1 MNLIYDIYRKLRN
14 QEKRKIKHQIKHA
27 AFKFE
32 KVGMLFDLVTR
43 YEEREENFYS
53 QKLYGKEP
61 DNTFRVSKSRLKRMM
76 ENVLLEDKSLLGYE
90 SDAVNILL
98 QSRKKLLQSIILIG
112 RGAYRNGKNLLLQ
125 VISNAKKLDLEEE
138 RFQAELLLYRF
149 QNIKSSVKDFEKQ
162 TEMLLELNRIRSLV
176 AEAQILHYA
185 IKNLLNSRTLDP
197 EAILGV
203 RINVDRIRDIVEE
216 TDHPSAKY
224 VYFLSEIYYFQVTEQ
239 ADPAY
244 AFCQKYLNLIQHTPS
259 QYTPQRVAIAY
270 TQLAQVSLLLGNLD
284 ASRESA
290 NEMLNMH
297 QKEEINYLRGIELS
311 FLVEYYAKNQDKA
324 VELIQKAQ
332 EHPQFEASKVIAAN
346 LHYFEACLLFV
357 QGSYQQAYQKL
368 NHTTPLLADK
378 YGMNVYIRLLEI
390 MILFE
395 LQHDDLLDTKILNMR
410 QFIKRTR
417 KNDKQTRPYRLVQ
430 LLMQWYKHEYDFDK
444 AVVFMNKHAGQY
456 TASPYSSTELVKFE
470 DWLIA
475 KKDV

>member
-32 KVGMLFDLVTR
+32 KVGTLYDLVTR
-43 YEEREENFYS
+43 YEEREESFYS
-53 QKLYGKEP
+53 QKLYGKAP

-76 ENVLLEDKSLLGYE
+76 ENILLEDKSLTGYE
-90 SDAVNILL
+90 SDAVNVLL
-98 QSRKKLLQSIILIG
+98 QSRKKLLQSTILIG
-112 RGAYRNGKNLLLQ
+112 RGAYQTGKNLLLQ
-125 VISNAKKLDLEEE
+125 VISHAKKLDLEEE

-162 TEMLLELNRIRSLV
+162 TATLLELNKIRSLV
-176 AEAQILHYA
+176 AEAQILHYS

-197 EAILGV
+197 EALQNV
-203 RINVDRIRDIVEE
+203 RKEVDRIGEIVKE
-216 TDHPSAKY
+216 TEHPSAKY
-224 VYFLSEIYYFQVTEQ
+224 VYFLSEIYYHQITEQ
-239 ADPAY
+239 ADQAY

-259 QYTPQRVAIAY
+259 QYTAQRVAIAY

-284 ASRESA
+284 ASRISA
-290 NEMLNMH
+290 KEMLNMH
-297 QKEEINYLRGIELS
+297 QKDEINYLRGLELC
-311 FLVEYYAKNQDKA
+311 FLVEYYAKNFEEAAD
-324 VELIQKAQ
+324 LISKAQ
-332 EHPQFEASKVIAAN
+332 QHRQFEASKIIAAN
-346 LHYFEACLLFV
+346 LHYYEACLLFV
-357 QGSYQQAYQKL
+357 QQAYQQAYQKL

-395 LQHDDLLDTKILNMR
+395 SQHDDLLDTKILNMR

-430 LLMQWYKHEYDFDK
+430 LLMTWYKHEYDFDK
-444 AVVFMNKHAGQY
+444 AVAYMQKNEEQFSP
-456 TASPYSSTELVKFE
+456 SPYSSTELVKFE
-470 DWLIA
+470 DWLRA
-475 KKDV
+475 KQDS

>member
-27 AFKFE
+27 AFQFE
-32 KVGMLFDLVTR
+32 KVGMLFDLVTQ

-76 ENVLLEDKSLLGYE
+76 ENVLLEDKSLSGYE
-90 SDAVNILL
+90 SEAVNVLL

-112 RGAYRNGKNLLLQ
+112 RGAYQNGKNLLLQ

-162 TEMLLELNRIRSLV
+162 TEMLLELNKTRSLV
-176 AEAQILHYA
+176 AEAQILHYS

-197 EAILGV
+197 EALEEV
-203 RINVDRIRDIVEE
+203 RKNVDRIGEIVTN

-224 VYFLSEIYYFQVTEQ
+224 VYFLSEIYYYQVTEQ
-239 ADPAY
+239 AGPAY
-244 AFCQKYLNLIQHTPS
+244 EFCQKYLNLIQHTPS

-270 TQLAQVSLLLGNLD
+270 TQLAQVSLMLGHLD

-290 NEMLNMH
+290 REMLKMH
-297 QKEEINYLRGIELS
+297 QKEEINYLRGLELS
-311 FLVEYYAKNQDKA
+311 FLVAYYAKNYTEA
-324 VELIQKAQ
+324 AALIQQAK
-332 EHPQFEASKVIAAN
+332 EHPQFEASKIIAAN
-346 LHYFEACLLFV
+346 LHYFEACLFFV
-357 QGSYQQAYQKL
+357 QKSYQQAYQKL
-368 NHTTPLLADK
+368 NDTTPLLADK

-430 LLMQWYKHEYDFDK
+430 LLMQWYKHEYDFEK
-444 AVVFMNKHAGQY
+444 AITFLNKRPNQQSA
-456 TASPYSSTELVKFE
+456 APFSSTELVKFE
-470 DWLIA
+470 DWLSSRQ
-475 KKDV
+475 